1 MSKCPVTLRVKIG
14 IKKWSAFRIV
24 NARKTG
30 KLDFASLKKMGVVLK
45 RAIYFI
51 TCNGRMMY
59 DFLKVEED
67 YITRNLVSGET
78 DVVKGF
84 GDSITYKQLTLFD
97 DFQLGHI

>member
-1 MSKCPVTLRVKIG
+1 ML
-14 IKKWSAFRIV
+14 FR
-24 NARKTG
+24 
-30 KLDFASLKKMGVVLK
+30 SGVVLK

-97 DFQLGHI
+97 DFQLGKL